1 MKGFVSI
8 ANDPRR
14 YVFQGVHMLFDSQ
27 PERDW
32 QEGERSNQI
41 VFIGRNLDEEDIR
54 KGFDECLI

>member
-32 QEGERSNQI
+32 QR
-41 VFIGRNLDEEDIR
+41 R
-54 KGFDECLI
+54 KKQPNCIYWS